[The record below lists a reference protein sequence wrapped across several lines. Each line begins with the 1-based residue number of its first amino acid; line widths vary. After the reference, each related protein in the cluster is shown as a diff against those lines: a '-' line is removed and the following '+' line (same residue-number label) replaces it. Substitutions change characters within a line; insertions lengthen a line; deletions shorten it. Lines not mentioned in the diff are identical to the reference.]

1 MSTRKASDGTDER
14 IENREQLVAPM
25 QAGEKPKD
33 AWRIGTEH
41 EKLVFNRADH
51 HAPSYDEPGGIRDI
65 LLALQEF
72 GWEPVEE
79 DGKVIA
85 MAGADGT
92 VSPPIACSVDR
103 FSASARRCTSYC
115 SLPSL

>member
-1 MSTRKASDGTDER
+1 MSTRTTSAGEDKF
-14 IENREQLVAPM
+14 IESRAQLVAPM
-25 QAGEKPKD
+25 QAGEKPKR

-41 EKLVFNRADH
+41 EKLVFNLKDH

-65 LLALQEF
+65 LLALRDF

-85 MAGADGT
+85 MSGVDGALGA
-92 VSPPIACSVDR
+92 VWSSV
-103 FSASARRCTSYC
+103 
-115 SLPSL
+115 